1 MSDKTDTLPKEPP
14 SKDFAIRCPRL
25 GHQIN
30 FAYCQIENSGI
41 PCFKALDCWYTYFD
55 VHSFLENKLSKA
67 DFKKAFISKGQPKV
81 LSLLDL
87 IEKAKAKKG
96 KNN

>member
-14 SKDFAIRCPRL
+14 AEDFTIRCPRL

-30 FAYCQIENSGI
+30 FSYCQIENSGI
-41 PCFKALDCWYTYFD
+41 PCFKTLDCWYTYFD
-55 VHSFLENKLSKA
+55 VQSFLEDKLSKD
-67 DFKKAFISKGQPKV
+67 DFKKAFVEKGQPKV

-96 KNN
+96 KKS